1 MPRAYLDHNATSPLK
16 PAARAAMLAALDGHG
31 NASSVHREGRGAR
44 AAVNSAR
51 DVVARR
57 IGVLPQMIVF
67 VSGGTE
73 ANNLAV
79 KGAAVERLV
88 VSAIEHPSVAEAA
101 RARGLPIEVMPV
113 DGNGRVKTQALQA
126 ILDASPL
133 PTLVSVMLA
142 NNETGVVQPV
152 AEIVNIARSRNAIV
166 HADAVQALGK
176 IPVNVPALGVDL
188 MTVSAHKLGGPV
200 GVGALIVR
208 DGLALEPLIAGG
220 TQELR
225 RRAGTENV
233 GAIAGFAAALEDTPV
248 ALASLR
254 DRLEREL
261 SEISPDVEFFGKN
274 VERLPN
280 TSCFAVR
287 GIAADTALISLDL
300 DGVAVSSGAA
310 CSSGK
315 VGHSA
320 VLEAMGVAPDTAKSA
335 IRVSLG
341 WNTTPEDIE
350 AFIGAWRR
358 IVERRKKKA
367 A

>member
-1 MPRAYLDHNATSPLK
+1 MRRAYLDHNATSPLK
-16 PAARAAMLAALDGHG
+16 PAARAAMLAALEEHG
-31 NASSVHREGRGAR
+31 NASSVHREGRAAR
-44 AAVNSAR
+44 ARIDQAR
-51 DVVARR
+51 ESIARR
-57 IGVLPQMIVF
+57 LGVMPQMIIF

-79 KGAAVERLV
+79 NGPAVERLV
-88 VSAIEHPSVAEAA
+88 VSAIEHPSVGEAA
-101 RARGLPIEVMPV
+101 RACGLPVEVVPV
-113 DGNGRVKTQALQA
+113 DGNGRVKIEALQA

-152 AEIVNIARSRNAIV
+152 AEIVAIARSRNAIV

-188 MTVSAHKLGGPV
+188 LTVSAHKLGGPV

-208 DGLALEPLIAGG
+208 DGLALEPLITGG

-233 GAIAGFAAALEDTPV
+233 GAIVGFAAALEDRPA
-248 ALASLR
+248 ALAPLR
-254 DRLEREL
+254 DTLEREL
-261 SEISPDVEFFGKN
+261 TEISPDVEIFGKS

-280 TSCFAVR
+280 TSCFSVS

-315 VGHSA
+315 VGHSV
-320 VLEAMGVAPDTAKSA
+320 VLEAMGVTPETGKSA

-341 WNTTPEDIE
+341 WNTTSEDIE